1 MKSKRI
7 ALLWGGLVFAVAL
20 PLLPPSQESLPPPA
34 PDKKSIA
41 PVFSYDPEG
50 RRDPFKDLFGGEQLK
65 TKKVV
70 SGLDDMDIED
80 LSLMGIVKS
89 QNRYEAIVAFA
100 DGFPLTLRVGQK
112 LADGYVLSI
121 EAERVT
127 FRKTSDKGIPFSKPQ
142 DIVKEIT
149 SEEPAHD

>member
-7 ALLWGGLVFAVAL
+7 PLLCGLVFVLLL
-20 PLLPPSQESLPPPA
+20 PLLPAPQETPPPA
-34 PDKKSIA
+34 PEKKSIA

-65 TKKVV
+65 TKKVAT
-70 SGLDDMDIED
+70 GLADMEIED
-80 LSLMGIVKS
+80 IALMGIVKT
-89 QNRYEAIVAFA
+89 QDRYEAIIAFA
-100 DGFPLTLRVGQK
+100 DGFPLTLREGQK

-121 EAERVT
+121 EADQVT
-127 FRKTSDKGIPFSKPQ
+127 FRKTSDKGIPLSKPK

-149 SEEPAHD
+149 PEEPAHD